1 MGIKRR
7 GDDVHGWLVLDKPAG
22 ISSAKAVAEARRIY
36 NANKTGH
43 GGTLDPLA
51 SGILPLAFGE
61 ATKTVSYAMAGPKS
75 YRFTVRFGEATATD
89 DVEGEVIARSDVRP
103 SDEEIRAVLPRF
115 TGAIEQAPPAY
126 SALKVGGERAYRLA
140 RGGATVELA
149 PRPVQ
154 VDALALVARP
164 DPDHAELEVSCG
176 KGFYIR
182 ALARDLAVALGT
194 VGHVSALRR
203 TRVGPFHENHA
214 LALDKLR
221 ELGHSPAAFERLLP
235 IETVLDD
242 IPALAITEGEAN
254 RLRQGQ
260 AVAALDTGAGPR
272 WHPETSHPE
281 EGTIFL
287 AMADGK
293 PVALAR
299 IERGCVRPV
308 RVLNL

>member
-7 GDDVHGWLVLDKPAG
+7 GEDVHGWLVLDKPAG
-22 ISSAKAVAEARRIY
+22 VSSAKAVAEARRIY
-36 NANKTGH
+36 NANKVGH

-51 SGILPLAFGE
+51 SGVLPLAFGE
-61 ATKTVSYAMAGPKS
+61 ATKTVAYAMAGPKT
-75 YRFTVRFGEATATD
+75 YRFTVRFGAATATD
-89 DVEGEVIARSDVRP
+89 DVEGEVIARSDARP
-103 SDEEIRAVLPRF
+103 STEDIRAVLPRF
-115 TGAIEQAPPAY
+115 VGTIEQVPPAY
-126 SALKVGGERAYRLA
+126 SALKVAGERAYRLA
-140 RGGATVELA
+140 RGGAAVDLA
-149 PRPVQ
+149 ARPVE
-154 VDALALVARP
+154 VTALTLTAHS
-164 DPDHAELEVSCG
+164 DPDHAEFAVSCG

-182 ALARDLAVALGT
+182 ALARDLARALGT

-203 TRVGPFHENHA
+203 TRVGPFREEQA

-242 IPALAITEGEAN
+242 IPALAVTEGEAK

-260 AVAALDTGAGPR
+260 AVAALDTGASPR
-272 WHPETSHPE
+272 WHPGKSHPD

-287 AMADGK
+287 ATADGK

-299 IERGCVRPV
+299 LERGCVRPV